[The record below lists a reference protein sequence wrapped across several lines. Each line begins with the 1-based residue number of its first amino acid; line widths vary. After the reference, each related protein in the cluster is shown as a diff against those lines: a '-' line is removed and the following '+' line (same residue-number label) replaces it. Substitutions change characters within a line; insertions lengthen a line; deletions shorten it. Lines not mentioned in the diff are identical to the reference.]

1 MRKLLFFLFVSM
13 VSTAT
18 TASALT
24 LSLINLPNPV
34 GGRDNVIQVTG
45 ALTGNVQGGPVTGDT
60 QTIYYWAN
68 DGANTAPQYGLTASR
83 SGGERTAW
91 PVVFVPSG
99 TSVTVGEGI
108 TASVSLG
115 ASQQVNPYDA
125 ALPSPLYTTSTDTA
139 QPLLINNRPV
149 YFFTPENGSSFSRNG
164 VYGTWYALNPS
175 GADITSASAG
185 SSVPEPSTALLLGLG
200 FAGLGLA
207 GRRRSN

>member
-1 MRKLLFFLFVSM
+1 MRKLLLFLFVST

-18 TASALT
+18 TASAVT

-125 ALPSPLYTTSTDTA
+125 ALPSPLYRFRQNKRGRAGRARAATTTSGGRSPPTVRRWREMWA
-139 QPLLINNRPV
+139 QMGASLGGLWRRWTRRQKPQSPATRSRP
-149 YFFTPENGSSFSRNG
+149 RR
-164 VYGTWYALNPS
+164 L
-175 GADITSASAG
+175 
-185 SSVPEPSTALLLGLG
+185 
-200 FAGLGLA
+200 
-207 GRRRSN
+207 GRRLARRLARR